1 VSSQRGKIKMGYIV
15 GLVAAICVAVLV
27 PAGGTRGQ
35 PASDLEGLRQELERV
50 RAALDEQRAALAE
63 LKDAVERLEQASKA
77 AQERRG
83 RAEQPRVVTV
93 STEDRPFKG
102 HLKAPVTLVEFS
114 DFQCPYCARF
124 FHEALPALERELIAT
139 GKVRFVYRHFPLP
152 VHTQAR
158 VAAQAATCAQR
169 QGKFWEMHD
178 WLFAN
183 QAALDGSA
191 FARAGRD
198 LALDVA
204 AYDACRESPEV
215 KAEVE
220 RDVRDAVK
228 AGVRGTPAF
237 VIGRSEPN
245 GTVTGEVAI
254 GVHSIEAIRA
264 QVEAL
269 TAAAQSDSQS
279 QGAAQPSGKR

>member
-1 VSSQRGKIKMGYIV
+1 M
-15 GLVAAICVAVLV
+15 LA
-27 PAGGTRGQ
+27 PAGSAIGQ
-35 PASDLEGLRQELERV
+35 PESDLETLRQQLERV
-50 RAALDEQRAALAE
+50 LAE
-63 LKDAVERLEQASKA
+63 LEEQREAISELKESVERLEQVSRAVK
-77 AQERRG
+77 ERRG
-83 RAEQPRVVTV
+83 QAEQPRMVTV
-93 STEDRPFKG
+93 STDRRPFKG
-102 HLKAPVTLVEFS
+102 DVEAPVTLVEFS

-124 FHEALPALERELIAT
+124 FHDVLPALERDLIAS
-139 GKVRFVYRHFPLP
+139 GKLRFVYRHYPLP
-152 VHTQAR
+152 IHAQAR
-158 VAAQAATCAQR
+158 SAAQAANCAQR

-183 QAALDGSA
+183 QAALDGPA

-198 LALDVA
+198 LGLDVA

-220 RDVRDAVK
+220 RDIRDAVK

-245 GTVTGEVAI
+245 GTVTGEVAV
-254 GVHSIEAIRA
+254 GVHSIEAIRE

-269 TAAAQSDSQS
+269 TAATRPAGQLQGAPQPS
-279 QGAAQPSGKR
+279 QGK